1 MKNSIKARVLRLLFA
16 FIAAILVILGVGALY
31 GMEQSKEFA
40 SHYVTDV
47 SNAAIDNSAGVIVS
61 TRQNELLLTVKKN
74 ADEIEDFADEVRRDV
89 RLLQLEM
96 ERIWADPDGY
106 RRTPV
111 PTATEDQ
118 VWDGIT
124 PVDEL
129 DQTVFAFVTYAPG
142 VNRASLQEE
151 VAVTSNIRDFLVSF
165 AEQAQQRKGHQT
177 PVVGTKSGFL
187 IKGDIV
193 ASKLNLEF
201 RDSIWYR
208 TAMEKGELTFTPAYQ
223 VQGVKK
229 VPAIACTAPYKRNG
243 EVMGVIGF
251 GLMLDELEHLMKRAL
266 DTIGEQNPDGLN
278 FLLDEQGRVIFC
290 QRKQGADDKLLG
302 ELFTKSEPFENFP
315 LLERPELIAAMS
327 DIKKGNKAVIDMK
340 IEDKEYTLAYAPV
353 EGMNWL
359 VGAVIPR
366 PNVEIYAQKNRRQV
380 EALTEE
386 RIRDLH
392 ADLGRESMLIV
403 LLVLLLAG
411 LSIYSGLTLADRFVK
426 PLLELRNG
434 LQAISKGN
442 LDHKIRLNTNDEIEE
457 VADAVNAM
465 TVDLKKYIE
474 NISRITAEKQSIA
487 TEISVAHN
495 IQVGALPQDFLTDRH
510 DFQIY
515 ATMDAAKGV
524 GGDFYDFYM
533 TDENHLV
540 VTIADVSGKGVPA
553 ALFMMRAKTTLKNL
567 VLMAGSPDD
576 FGAVMTL
583 ANQELCRD
591 NETMMFVTV
600 FIAQMDL
607 ITGELIYVNAGHNP
621 PCLREN
627 GKFRYLLQKKKHMV
641 LGVKEDEMYEAHSLI
656 LSPGDMLFLYTDGVT
671 EAMDKEK
678 NLYSEKRLEETLN
691 NIDGSLSVE
700 EILAEVRKDIAAYA
714 GGAEQSDDITML
726 GVRFLG
732 KTGTL

>member
-16 FIAAILVILGVGALY
+16 FVAAILVILGLGALY

-40 SHYVTDV
+40 SRYVTDV

-61 TRQNELLLTVKKN
+61 MRQNELLLTVEKN
-74 ADEIEDFADEVRRDV
+74 AEEIGDFTDEVRRDV

-96 ERIWADPDGY
+96 ERIWADPEGY
-106 RRTPV
+106 GRTPV
-111 PTATEDQ
+111 PAATEDQ
-118 VWDGIT
+118 VWDGKT
-124 PVDEL
+124 PLEEL
-129 DQTVFAFVTYAPG
+129 DQRVYAFITYAPG
-142 VNRASLQEE
+142 ADPASLKEE

-165 AEQAQQRKGHQT
+165 AEQAQQRKAHQT
-177 PVVGTKSGFL
+177 PVLGTKSGIL
-187 IKGDIV
+187 IKGDIA

-201 RDSIWYR
+201 RESIWYR
-208 TAMEKGELTFTPAYQ
+208 TAMEKGELTFTPVYR
-223 VQGVKK
+223 VQGQKNAAV
-229 VPAIACTAPYKRNG
+229 ACTAPYRRNG
-243 EVMGVIGF
+243 EVLGVIGF
-251 GLMLDELEHLMKRAL
+251 GLRLDELERLMKRSL
-266 DTIGEQNPDGLN
+266 DTIAEQNPDGLN

-290 QRKQGADDKLLG
+290 QRKEGADDKLLG
-302 ELFTKSEPFENFP
+302 DLFTKSEPFESFP
-315 LLERPELIAAMS
+315 LLDRPELIAALS
-327 DIKKGNKAVIDMK
+327 DMKEGKKAFIDM
-340 IEDKEYTLAYAPV
+340 EMEGREYTLAYAPV

-366 PNVEIYAQKNRRQV
+366 PDVEVYAQKNRRQV
-380 EALTEE
+380 QDLTEE
-386 RIRDLH
+386 RIHALE
-392 ADLGRESMLIV
+392 ADLGLESMLIV

-411 LSIYSGLTLADRFVK
+411 LSTYGGLALADRFVK

-442 LDHKIRLNTNDEIEE
+442 LDYKIRLSTNDEIEE
-457 VADAVNAM
+457 VAEAVNAM

-515 ATMDAAKGV
+515 ATMDPAKGV

-600 FIAQMDL
+600 FIAQIDL
-607 ITGELIYVNAGHNP
+607 ITGELIYVNAGHNH

-627 GKFRYLLQKKKHMV
+627 GKFRYLLQKENDML
-641 LGVKEDEMYEAHSLI
+641 LGLVEGVMYEVHRLT

-671 EAMDKEK
+671 EAMDKDL
-678 NLYSEKRLEETLN
+678 NLYSEERLEKTLN
-691 NIDGSLSVE
+691 NIEGGLSVE

>member
-16 FIAAILVILGVGALY
+16 FVAAILVILGLGALY

-40 SHYVTDV
+40 SRYVTDV

-61 TRQNELLLTVKKN
+61 MRQNELLLTVEKN
-74 ADEIEDFADEVRRDV
+74 AEEIGDFTDEVRRDV

-96 ERIWADPDGY
+96 ERIWADPEGY
-106 RRTPV
+106 GRTPV
-111 PTATEDQ
+111 PAATEDQ
-118 VWDGIT
+118 VWDGKT
-124 PVDEL
+124 PLEEL
-129 DQTVFAFVTYAPG
+129 DQRVYAFITYAPG
-142 VNRASLQEE
+142 ADPASLKEE

-165 AEQAQQRKGHQT
+165 AEQAQQRKAHQT
-177 PVVGTKSGFL
+177 PVLGTKSGIL
-187 IKGDIV
+187 IKGDIA

-201 RDSIWYR
+201 RESIWYR
-208 TAMEKGELTFTPAYQ
+208 TAMEKGELTFTPVYR
-223 VQGVKK
+223 VQGQKNAAV
-229 VPAIACTAPYKRNG
+229 ACTAPYRRNG
-243 EVMGVIGF
+243 EVLGVIGF
-251 GLMLDELEHLMKRAL
+251 GLRLDELERLMKRSL
-266 DTIGEQNPDGLN
+266 DTIAEQNPDGLN

-290 QRKQGADDKLLG
+290 QRKEGADDKLLG
-302 ELFTKSEPFENFP
+302 DLFTKSEPFESFP
-315 LLERPELIAAMS
+315 LLDRPELIAALS
-327 DIKKGNKAVIDMK
+327 DMKEGKKAFIDM
-340 IEDKEYTLAYAPV
+340 EMEGREYTLAYAPV

-366 PNVEIYAQKNRRQV
+366 PDVEVYAQKNRRQV
-380 EALTEE
+380 QDLTEE
-386 RIRDLH
+386 RIHALE
-392 ADLGRESMLIV
+392 ADLGLESMLIV

-411 LSIYSGLTLADRFVK
+411 LSTYGGLALADRFVK

-442 LDHKIRLNTNDEIEE
+442 LDYKIRLSTNDEIEE
-457 VADAVNAM
+457 VAEAVNAM

-515 ATMDAAKGV
+515 ATMDPAKGV

-533 TDENHLV
+533 TAENHLV

-600 FIAQMDL
+600 FIAQIDL
-607 ITGELIYVNAGHNP
+607 ITGELIYVNAGHNH

-627 GKFRYLLQKKKHMV
+627 GKFRYLLQKENDML
-641 LGVKEDEMYEAHSLI
+641 LGLVEGVMYEVHRLT

-671 EAMDKEK
+671 EAMDKDL
-678 NLYSEKRLEETLN
+678 NLYSEERLEKTLN
-691 NIDGSLSVE
+691 NIEGGLSVE